1 MKQKILISIAG
12 IATALVALPMFS
24 AFEAHVVNV
33 TARIEN
39 ALFVHPES
47 LEYGT
52 VFPQE
57 YLVTSFGMMPS
68 ISFSETS
75 QRRVGIIDYVIKQK
89 PKPKPEFL
97 ASMGNRERA
106 RDWCHDSANFP
117 LPENIGDKND
127 PYYANCYPTLCPYL
141 SKTEVTTERGG
152 ENDVGLPAFHDPET
166 EHATGQLIKF
176 KTGMGNTLNNDI
188 VDEWELDL
196 PVPCFKNHCAQDWAD
211 FVHSHNPSADPLL
224 FMLPQGL
231 EHEVFG
237 CDIWV
242 EVTAIR

>member
-1 MKQKILISIAG
+1 MKSKLIVAIAG
-12 IATALVALPMFS
+12 IATAIAALPMFS

-57 YLVTSFGMMPS
+57 YLITSFAMMFS
-68 ISFSETS
+68 QSFSQAS
-75 QRRVGIIDYVIKQK
+75 QRRVGTVDYVIKQK
-89 PKPKPEFL
+89 PRPRPEFL
-97 ASMGNRERA
+97 ATSASREEA
-106 RDWCHDSANFP
+106 RDWCHDPSNFP
-117 LPENIGDKND
+117 LAENIGDPAD

-141 SKTEVTTERGG
+141 SKTEVTPERGG
-152 ENDVGLPAFHDPET
+152 ENDIGVPAFHDPET
-166 EHATGQLIKF
+166 AHARGRLVKF
-176 KTGMGNTLNNDI
+176 KNGNTINNDV

-196 PVPCFKNHCAQDWAD
+196 PVPCFEGQCAQDWAD
-211 FVHSHNPSADPLL
+211 FVAEHNPDADPREY
-224 FMLPQGL
+224 MLPTGL
-231 EHEVFG
+231 EHEIFG

-242 EVTAIR
+242 EVSEIR